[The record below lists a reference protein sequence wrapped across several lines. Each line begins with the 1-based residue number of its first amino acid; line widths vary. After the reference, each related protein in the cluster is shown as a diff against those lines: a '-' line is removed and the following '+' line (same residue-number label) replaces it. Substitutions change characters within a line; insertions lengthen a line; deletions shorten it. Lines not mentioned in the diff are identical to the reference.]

1 MNEVTY
7 TLKTLPKTTDH
18 HKGPLE
24 ASLII
29 VEYGDFQC
37 PFCSATAKVLD
48 KIFLSYIDVCII
60 FRHFPLLATHANA
73 AMAAVASEAAAK
85 QGKFC
90 EMHHALFDSQDDLS
104 TETILTLARALGLN
118 MRTFL
123 NDLEDEDLLKRVRQ
137 DMDHG
142 MNNGVFTTPT
152 LFVNGLRFEG
162 LPTFEGLGQ
171 EIDQI
176 LTDNQ
181 TFI

>member
-1 MNEVTY
+1 
-7 TLKTLPKTTDH
+7 
-18 HKGPLE
+18 
-24 ASLII
+24 
-29 VEYGDFQC
+29 
-37 PFCSATAKVLD
+37 
-48 KIFLSYIDVCII
+48 
-60 FRHFPLLATHANA
+60 
-73 AMAAVASEAAAK
+73 
-85 QGKFC
+85 
-90 EMHHALFDSQDDLS
+90 MHHALFDSQDDLS

-152 LFVNGLRFEG
+152 LFVNGIRFEG

>member
-7 TLKTLPKTTDH
+7 TLKTLPKKTDH

-24 ASLII
+24 ASVII

-48 KIFLSYIDVCII
+48 KIFKSYIDVCVI

-73 AMAAVASEAAAK
+73 AMAAVV
-85 QGKFC
+85 
-90 EMHHALFDSQDDLS
+90 FDSQDDLS
-104 TETILTLARALGLN
+104 TENILTLAKALGLS

-123 NDLEDEDLLKRVRQ
+123 NDLEDEELLKRVRQ
-137 DMDHG
+137 DMDYG

-152 LFVNGLRFEG
+152 LFVNGVRFEG